1 MKIQRIGNFN
11 IGIVS
16 TLDLIAKNYFN
27 EQIELSKLSYIGS
40 RRLSK
45 AVEQKSV
52 LPAPVSMAKLLQ
64 LTEIDE
70 YHEACISAL
79 INSTL
84 MRVEV
89 KNSGLKTWFKSAE
102 FPGNEDP
109 ASVLAEFLRYYLTC
123 GNSFLLKMRNAKG
136 EWVGLERML
145 PTEVQIV
152 ENYDEFG
159 FFKPDFI
166 QVKNNKKK
174 FFPGSDII
182 HFKKATHKSNAWGL
196 ACIPVA
202 INIEI
207 LNEIKTFDYN
217 NFKNGLLVDYFMI
230 VEGGTLRDEIIE
242 DENGN
247 EVMTDAFT
255 EIQKVLNQ
263 AKGNSK
269 SHTTILIETESKD
282 ARIRLEPLRQQ
293 DREGAFI
300 SLKKDL
306 REGIFAYHRVPARIV
321 SQLIPGQLGGD
332 NKSDMQMFYNF
343 VVKPLQNRLG
353 MMFSKEFNKEYNWNL
368 SAEDFDFG
376 VLTDIF
382 MSEDE
387 KIFTQLRDK
396 R

>member
-1 MKIQRIGNFN
+1 MKIKRIGNFN

-16 TLDLIAKNYFN
+16 TLDLIAKNYSN
-27 EQIELSKLSYIGS
+27 EQPELSKLSYIGS

-89 KNSGLKTWFKSAE
+89 KNSGLKAWFKSAE

-123 GNSFLLKMRNAKG
+123 GNGFLLKMRNAKG

-353 MMFSKEFNKEYNWNL
+353 MMFSKEFIKEYNWSL

-382 MSEDE
+382 ETEDE
-387 KIFTQLRDK
+387 KIFKSCR
-396 R
+396 

>member
-16 TLDLIAKNYFN
+16 TLDLIAKNYSN

-45 AVEQKSV
+45 AVEQKRV

-89 KNSGLKTWFKSAE
+89 KNSSLKAWFKTAE

-123 GNSFLLKMRNAKG
+123 GNGFLLKMRNAKG

-293 DREGAFI
+293 DRE
-300 SLKKDL
+300 
-306 REGIFAYHRVPARIV
+306 
-321 SQLIPGQLGGD
+321 
-332 NKSDMQMFYNF
+332 
-343 VVKPLQNRLG
+343 
-353 MMFSKEFNKEYNWNL
+353 
-368 SAEDFDFG
+368 
-376 VLTDIF
+376 VLLF
-382 MSEDE
+382 
-387 KIFTQLRDK
+387 L
-396 R
+396 